1 MENLTILPNE
11 LLLLITS
18 LLNIGSTF
26 SLSRACKSLL
36 TMTQKKCK
44 VLIDIDIHTILID
57 IICNNDTKLFKWLVP
72 DVNLLQSKHTDE
84 YYYHVT
90 ISGNL
95 DILKYLHEN
104 ECPRKMRGD
113 VSSCRNAVRYGHLE
127 MLKYLHEN
135 GCFWD
140 SNSIA
145 CDAAIHGHLE
155 VLKYLH
161 KNGCNWTGNNWDEYI
176 CTNVAKKGYLE
187 VLKYLHENGC
197 YWDIKACVEAAQDS
211 DRPNILKYLH
221 EEN

>member
-1 MENLTILPNE
+1 
-11 LLLLITS
+11 
-18 LLNIGSTF
+18 
-26 SLSRACKSLL
+26 
-36 TMTQKKCK
+36 MTQKKCK

-155 VLKYLH
+155 VLQYLRENGCHWNEWSSIFAATNGHLEVLKYLH